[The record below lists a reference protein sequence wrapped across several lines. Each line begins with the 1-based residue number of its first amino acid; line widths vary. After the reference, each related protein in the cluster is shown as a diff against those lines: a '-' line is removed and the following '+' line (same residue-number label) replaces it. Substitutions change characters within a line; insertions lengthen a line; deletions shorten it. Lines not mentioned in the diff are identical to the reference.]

1 MPAKRK
7 RPKRRTEMSANVTE
21 NRGKRFSWTARVHR
35 AAALVAEDLLSDT
48 EIANRVGINQR
59 TLERWKRRTDF
70 RRRVAEL
77 VAKVEEKAE
86 QFAIFHKLLRIEAL
100 DKRWQEMQD
109 VIRQRAADPDHRKAA
124 GGNSGLLVRTV
135 KMIGT
140 GEMAERVEEFAFDAA
155 LVRELREHEMQA
167 ARELG
172 QLKEVHEHTG
182 PAGERLLT
190 WDEIAAAVARHADEA
205 RQHAQ
210 ASDNGREGTG
220 V

>member
-1 MPAKRK
+1 MPAKHPRRSRHTGA
-7 RPKRRTEMSANVTE
+7 RPNATKNGPKPFPWSA
-21 NRGKRFSWTARVHR
+21 RAHR
-35 AAALVAEDLLSDT
+35 AAALVAEDHLSDA
-48 EIANRVGINQR
+48 EIAKRVGINKG
-59 TLERWKRRTDF
+59 TLERWKARPDF

-109 VIRQRAADPDHRKAA
+109 VIRQRAADPDHRKAP

-167 ARELG
+167 AKELG
-172 QLKEVHEHTG
+172 QLKEVHEHTR

-190 WDEIAAAVARHADEA
+190 WDEIAAAVARHTDEA

-210 ASDNGREGTG
+210 ASDNGREGAG